1 MLERAVLRARGA
13 GPVGDFVPELNLEV
27 SGMIPR
33 KYIGDDRVRLELYS
47 RLAKASQEV
56 AIDDIEDEIIDRFG
70 DAPFEV
76 HNALAIERARLLC
89 RRLDISRLD
98 AGPHAIAL
106 AFRAQP
112 TKVIHKAATIEELA
126 GSTSWKGERLI
137 YAKPSSLEDRIAV
150 VTDFLN
156 KLTE

>member
-1 MLERAVLRARGA
+1 
-13 GPVGDFVPELNLEV
+13 VPELNLEV

-33 KYIGDDRVRLELYS
+33 NYIGDDRIRLELYS

-70 DAPFEV
+70 DAPLEV

-89 RRLDISRLD
+89 LRLDISRLD

-112 TKVIHKAATIEELA
+112 TIHKAATTEELA
-126 GSTSWKGERLI
+126 GSISWKGERLI
-137 YAKPSSLEDRIAV
+137 YAKSSSLEDRIAV

-156 KLTE
+156 KLND